1 MGKELYFYILNEISR
16 TMSQKRLFLLDAY
29 ALIFRGYYAFIKNPR
44 INSKGMD
51 TSAIMGFMNSLMDVI
66 RREKP
71 DHLAVA
77 FDKGGSDY
85 RNEMYQEYKA
95 HRDETPE
102 AIKIA
107 IPYIQNLLRAM
118 HIPIIE
124 KAGFEA
130 DDLIGTLAKQAEK
143 EGFQVFM
150 VTPDKDF
157 AQLVSENIFM
167 YKPARMGNG
176 IEIWGIP
183 EVLEKFEIERP
194 EQVIDFLGMMG
205 DAADNIPGLP
215 GVGEKTAKKFLAEYG
230 SMENLLANTHELK
243 GAIKLKIEANKEL
256 GLLSKKLATILLDCP
271 VTFDANDYELSK
283 PDVEKTDDL
292 FQELEFRQMKTQFD
306 KLFGSGKEYDEI
318 DENGNGTSDEVIQK
332 KPAAKKSNEDQF
344 DLFGFSDASDETTPT
359 NSYYATLENTEHFY
373 QIIQGDLPVKL
384 LLQNLSNQNSVC
396 FDTETTGIDALN
408 AELVGIAFSF
418 EKGKGFYVPFPED
431 QEEAQLLIEKFRP
444 FFENEN
450 IEKIGQNLKYDLK
463 ILSRYNIQVKG
474 KLFDT
479 MIAHYLINPD
489 MRHNMDILS
498 ETYLKY
504 APKSIEDLIGK
515 KGKNQLSM
523 RTVPLEDAKEY
534 AVEDADITFQL
545 KEHFQPILEKVGTKK
560 LFDEIEI
567 PLVQVLADME
577 TEGIN
582 LDVPFLKN
590 MSIEMQKD
598 IDTFEEQ
605 IYETAGEKFNLASP
619 KQLGEVLFDKMK
631 IGGAKQ
637 KKTKTGQYATGEE
650 VLSFLADEHQIV
662 RDILEWRQM
671 VKLQSTYIDALPN
684 QVDQKT
690 GRVHTDYMQTVAA
703 TGRLSSTNPNLQ
715 NIPIRTEKG
724 RLIRKAFI
732 ARDENY
738 TLLAADYSQIELR
751 IIAAISGEENMIKA
765 FQNHE
770 DIHRSTAAKVFNVPL
785 EEVTKEQRSQAKTV
799 NFGIIYGV
807 SAFGLSNQT
816 NLSRKESA
824 ELIETYYQTY
834 PKLKAY
840 MANQVDFARENGYVE
855 TVSGRRRYLKD
866 INSANAIVRGG
877 AERNAVNAPIQGSA
891 ADIIKIAMIN
901 IHNKLTSENWQ
912 SKMLLQVHDELVFD
926 VHNSEL
932 EKIQPMIKYEME
944 NAFKMAVP
952 LDVEIGLGKNWLE
965 AH

>member
-1 MGKELYFYILNEISR
+1 
-16 TMSQKRLFLLDAY
+16 MSQKRLFLLDAY

-66 RREKP
+66 KREKP

-77 FDKGGSDY
+77 FDKGGSDF
-85 RNEMYQEYKA
+85 RNQMFPDYKA
-95 HRDETPE
+95 NRDATPE

-107 IPYIQNLLRAM
+107 VPYIQEILKAM
-118 HIPIIE
+118 HIPIME

-167 YKPARMGNG
+167 YRPARMGNG

-183 EVLEKFEIERP
+183 EVQAKFEVQNP
-194 EQVIDFLGMMG
+194 LQVIDFLGMMG
-205 DAADNIPGLP
+205 DAVDNIPGLP

-230 SMENLLANTHELK
+230 SMEKLLESTHELK
-243 GAIKLKIEANKEL
+243 GKMKENIEANKEK
-256 GLLSKKLATILLDCP
+256 GILSKKLATILLDCP
-271 VTFDANDYELSK
+271 VTFNENDFELSK
-283 PDVEKTDDL
+283 PDVEKTEAI
-292 FQELEFRQMKTQFD
+292 FQELEFRRMQEQFD
-306 KLFGSGKEYDEI
+306 KMFRDGSDYDEI
-318 DENGNGTSDEVIQK
+318 NTNEIPANGETP
-332 KPAAKKSNEDQF
+332 KPAKKATPKNEDQM
-344 DLFGFSDASDETTPT
+344 DLFGFSDESNDSVSH
-359 NSYYATLENTEHFY
+359 NSFYATLENTEHFY
-373 QIIQGDLPVKL
+373 QIIQGDLALKL
-384 LLQNLSNQNSVC
+384 LLQNLQNQTSVC
-396 FDTETTGIDALN
+396 FDTETTGLDALN
-408 AELVGIAFSF
+408 AELVGIAFSY
-418 EKGKGFYVPFPED
+418 EKGKGFYVPFPES
-431 QEEAQLLIEKFRP
+431 QEEAIILMEKLKP
-444 FFENEN
+444 FFENEA

-463 ILSRYNIQVKG
+463 ILSNYNVTVKG

-504 APKSIEDLIGK
+504 SPKSIEALIGK

-523 RTVPLEDAKEY
+523 RNVPLEDVKEY

-567 PLVQVLADME
+567 PLVEVLAAME
-577 TEGIN
+577 KEGIN
-582 LDVPFLKN
+582 LDVPFLKA
-590 MSIEMQKD
+590 MSKDLAEESNALEQK
-598 IDTFEEQ
+598 

-619 KQLGEVLFDKMK
+619 KQLGDILFDKLK
-631 IGGAKQ
+631 IGGVKQ

-650 VLSFLADEHQIV
+650 VLSYLAKDNEIV
-662 RDILEWRQM
+662 AQILEWRQL
-671 VKLQSTYIDALPN
+671 VKLQNTYVDALPN
-684 QVDQKT
+684 QVDIKT
-690 GRVHTDYMQTVAA
+690 GRVHTDYMQTVAT
-703 TGRLSSTNPNLQ
+703 TGRLSSNNPNLQ
-715 NIPIRTEKG
+715 NIPIRTERG
-724 RLIRKAFI
+724 RQIRKAFI

-751 IIAAISGEENMIKA
+751 IIAALSGEENMIKA
-765 FQNHE
+765 FQNNE
-770 DIHRSTAAKVFNVPL
+770 DIHRSTASKVFNVPL
-785 EEVTKEQRSQAKTV
+785 EEVTKEQRSNAKTV

-816 NLSRKESA
+816 DLSRKESA
-824 ELIETYYQTY
+824 DLIDAYYKTY

-840 MANQVDFARENGYVE
+840 MAEQVDFARENGYVE
-855 TVSGRRRYLKD
+855 TILGRRRYLKD
-866 INSANAIVRGG
+866 INSANAMVRGG

-901 IHNKLTSENWQ
+901 IYKRLVSENWQ

-932 EKIQPMIKYEME
+932 EKIQPMIKQEME
-944 NAFKMAVP
+944 KAFQLEVP
-952 LDVEIGLGKNWLE
+952 LIVDLGLGKNWLE

>member
-1 MGKELYFYILNEISR
+1 
-16 TMSQKRLFLLDAY
+16 MSAQKRLFLLDAY

-66 RREKP
+66 KREKP

-85 RNEMYQEYKA
+85 RFEMYQEYKA

-107 IPYIQNLLRAM
+107 VPYIQELLRAM
-118 HIPIIE
+118 HIPIVE

-167 YKPARMGNG
+167 YKPARMGND

-194 EQVIDFLGMMG
+194 DQVIDFLGMMG

-230 SMENLLANTHELK
+230 TLENLLANTHQLK
-243 GAIKLKIEANKEL
+243 GAIKDKIEANKEL

-271 VTFDANDYELSK
+271 VTFDADDYELSK
-283 PDVEKTDDL
+283 PDVEKTDAL
-292 FQELEFRQMKTQFD
+292 FQELEFRQMKAQFD
-306 KLFGSGKEYDEI
+306 KLYDSPPTPDGGAEEETVKKI
-318 DENGNGTSDEVIQK
+318 VSKKTNDE
-332 KPAAKKSNEDQF
+332 QF
-344 DLFGFSDASDETTPT
+344 DLFGFYEDGESTP
-359 NSYYATLENTEHFY
+359 SLSGKVGMGLATLENTTHFY

-384 LLQNLSNQNSVC
+384 LLQNLLNQTSVC

-408 AELVGIAFSF
+408 AELVGMSFSF
-418 EKGKGFYVPFPED
+418 EKGKGFYVPFPEN
-431 QEEAQLLIEKFRP
+431 QEEAQTLIEKFRP
-444 FFENEN
+444 FFENES
-450 IEKIGQNLKYDLK
+450 IEKIGQNIKYDLK
-463 ILSRYNIQVKG
+463 ILSNYNIQVKG

-489 MRHNMDILS
+489 MRHNMDVLS

-504 APKSIEDLIGK
+504 APKSIETLIGK

-523 RTVPLEDAKEY
+523 RDVPLEDIKEY
-534 AVEDADITFQL
+534 ATEDADITFQL

-567 PLVQVLADME
+567 PLVPVLADME
-577 TEGIN
+577 KEGIR
-582 LDVPFLKN
+582 LDVEFLKS
-590 MSIEMQKD
+590 MSVEMQKE
-598 IDTFEEQ
+598 IDAFEQQ
-605 IYETAGEKFNLASP
+605 IYVTAGEKFNLASP
-619 KQLGEVLFDKMK
+619 KQLGDILFDKLK
-631 IGGAKQ
+631 IGGTKQ

-650 VLSFLADEHQIV
+650 VLSYLANEHQIV

-684 QVDQKT
+684 QVDKKT

-738 TLLAADYSQIELR
+738 TLLSADYSQIELR
-751 IIAAISGEENMIKA
+751 IIAALCGEENMIKA

-770 DIHRSTAAKVFNVPL
+770 DIHKSTAAKVFNVPL
-785 EEVTKEQRSQAKTV
+785 DEVTKEQRSHAKTV

-824 ELIETYYQTY
+824 DLIEAYYQTY
-834 PKLKAY
+834 PKLKSF
-840 MANQVDFARENGYVE
+840 MTSQVDFARENGYVE
-855 TVSGRRRYLKD
+855 TISGRRRYLKD

-901 IHNKLTSENWQ
+901 IHKKLIAEHWK

-932 EKIQPMIKYEME
+932 EKIQPMIKHEME

-952 LDVEIGLGKNWLE
+952 LEVEIGLGKNWLE